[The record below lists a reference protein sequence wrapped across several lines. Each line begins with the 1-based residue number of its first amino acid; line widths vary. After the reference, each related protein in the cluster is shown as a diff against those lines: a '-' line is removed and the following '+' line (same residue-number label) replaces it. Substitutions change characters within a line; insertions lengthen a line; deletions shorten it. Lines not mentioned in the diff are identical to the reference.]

1 MSLIRPRSLQVYRL
15 PVSQS
20 LSLSQQKRAARK
32 GLLLLSLIQLIQR
45 LLEALGETREKPVD
59 FFHMKVFEFFSCRAI
74 GFLKFWI
81 SIADFFGAFK
91 EGGEGIGGFGKG
103 PEGILLKGD
112 EIGCV
117 AFLQFFGESRE
128 EFLPGLGLD
137 LLILFVEARG
147 EVFHGCREV
156 AGEDFTG
163 IVVEG
168 EHGAVLGI
176 CRLMEDVLPDEGE
189 GVGDHGSLESV
200 LGVILGD
207 GAAHETP
214 AGDVFQARHVGKEGI
229 AHFILPHVSP

>member
-1 MSLIRPRSLQVYRL
+1 MSD
-15 PVSQS
+15 VSHPSPAISKSNVFQS
-20 LSLSQQKRAARK
+20 LNLPQQKRAARK
-32 GLLLLSLIQLIQR
+32 GLLLLIQLIQR
-45 LLEALGETREKPVD
+45 LLEALGETGEKPVD

-74 GFLKFWI
+74 GFLKFRI
-81 SIADFFGAFK
+81 SIADFFGAFQ

-117 AFLQFFGESRE
+117 AFLQFFGECRE
-128 EFLPGLGLD
+128 EFLPGFCLD
-137 LLILFVEARG
+137 LLILFVEAG
-147 EVFHGCREV
+147 SEVFHRCRKV
-156 AGEDFTG
+156 ASEDFAG
-163 IVVEG
+163 IMVEG

-200 LGVILGD
+200 LGVIFGD

-229 AHFILPHVSP
+229 VHFILPHVSP

>member
-1 MSLIRPRSLQVYRL
+1 MLGALRVKDLRLGDVRLLTSDVRLLTTKKSRPQGAALTDSVD
-15 PVSQS
+15 PVSS
-20 LSLSQQKRAARK
+20 RSSWRNERETSR
-32 GLLLLSLIQLIQR
+32 LLSYEGLR
-45 LLEALGETREKPVD
+45 V
-59 FFHMKVFEFFSCRAI
+59 FSCRAI
-74 GFLKFWI
+74 GFLKFRI

-117 AFLQFFGESRE
+117 AFLQFFGECRE
-128 EFLPGLGLD
+128 EFLPGFCLD
-137 LLILFVEARG
+137 LLILFVEAG
-147 EVFHGCREV
+147 SEVFHRCREV
-156 AGEDFTG
+156 TGEDFAG

-189 GVGDHGSLESV
+189 GVGDHGGLESV

-207 GAAHETP
+207 GAAHKAP

>member
-1 MSLIRPRSLQVYRL
+1 M
-15 PVSQS
+15 
-20 LSLSQQKRAARK
+20 
-32 GLLLLSLIQLIQR
+32 IQR

-59 FFHMKVFEFFSCRAI
+59 LFHMKVFEFFSCRAI
-74 GFLKFWI
+74 GFLKLRI

-91 EGGEGIGGFGKG
+91 EGGESIGGFGKG

-117 AFLQFFGESRE
+117 AFLQFFGECRE

-137 LLILFVEARG
+137 LLILFVEARS
-147 EVFHGCREV
+147 EIFHRCRKV
-156 AGEDFTG
+156 AGEDFAG

-176 CRLMEDVLPDEGE
+176 CRLMEDVLPDECE
-189 GVGDHGSLESV
+189 GVGDHGGRESV
-200 LGVILGD
+200 LGVILWD

-214 AGDVFQARHVGKEGI
+214 AGDVFQARDVGKEGI
-229 AHFILPHVSP
+229 AYFILPHVSP